1 VVSFTSVATPKPV
14 DLVVEQI
21 RSRIAR
27 GELQRAQ
34 KLPTERELALLFGV
48 SRGVVREAIKV
59 LNGMG
64 LVDSRQGSGIFVR
77 NDPVPVI
84 SQGITLSV
92 AAEDA
97 AVNQLFEFRD
107 LLESHAARC
116 AATLATA
123 AQLAAIQ
130 AAAAATS
137 AAAAIDDQA
146 TFGVADRQFHLAVAE
161 ASNNPYLVVV
171 LRAVWQIQGDV
182 VSLLAQPKLFMTNA
196 GVTHG
201 LLADAITA
209 RDSAAA
215 AEIMHAHVSASG
227 NTIRESLSLDADLGE
242 PEQRNARP
250 SA

>member
-1 VVSFTSVATPKPV
+1 MSFTSVATPKPV

-21 RSRIAR
+21 RSRIAS
-27 GELQRAQ
+27 GELQREQ

-48 SRGVVREAIKV
+48 SRGVVREAIKI

-92 AAEDA
+92 IAEDS

-116 AATLATA
+116 AATQATA
-123 AQLAAIQ
+123 EQLAAIQ

-137 AAAAIDDQA
+137 VAATSDDQA
-146 TFGVADRQFHLAVAE
+146 KFGAADRQFHLAVAE

-182 VSLLAQPKLFMTNA
+182 VKLLAQPKLFMTNA

-201 LLADAITA
+201 RLADAITA

-215 AEIMHAHVSASG
+215 AEIMHTHVSASG
-227 NTIRESLSLDADLGE
+227 STIRESLEADRGLGE
-242 PEQRNARP
+242 AEQRITRP